1 MSWANIAAYYRSE
14 RESGARVSSAGEDRR
29 RNMVNLAP
37 VLLAAALRLILLG
50 MKPPHFDEGVNGW
63 FVDEMTK
70 KGFYH
75 YDPTNYHG
83 PLHFYV
89 LFLFQML
96 FGRHIWAL
104 RFPIAAIST
113 ATVYLVT
120 RFDPFLDR
128 RVCLFAAFAMAVS
141 PGDVFYSRYA
151 IHEAWLVFFMILA
164 VWGFAGLWKWGNVR
178 SLWAAALGITGM
190 ILTKETYIIH
200 LGCFALAAV
209 CVAAWEPF
217 SPSLSPPLAPS
228 RWSARDLSIIVL
240 VCLGAIFFF
249 YSGTLL
255 DFSSLKGLY
264 QTFHEWIKTGNEGH
278 GHEKNWSYWLQ
289 LIAIYEWP
297 ALIGV
302 GCSVRYLLPGSNRL
316 LRFLAIYGCG
326 ALAAYSIIR
335 YKTPWCVI
343 SLLWPFFFLF
353 GGVVE
358 DFTELL
364 GGRKRPSI
372 LFAACATLLLAAS
385 AADSVRLNFFRYVD
399 PDEKYVYV
407 QTLNDIY
414 KLTGPLK
421 KMAARDPANYQ
432 MQGNILLSSY
442 HPLPWV
448 LGDFPHVGYYSDD
461 MKPDK
466 MDADFLLVED
476 SRVAEVEKALKN
488 SYFTT
493 DLQLRDG
500 QGSSTLFL
508 DAGKFQSLFPG
519 QDPDFDP
526 DTDAPEETP
535 KKDAGKPAP
544 SAKAAPSGKAAPST
558 KP

>member
-1 MSWANIAAYYRSE
+1 
-14 RESGARVSSAGEDRR
+14 
-29 RNMVNLAP
+29 
-37 VLLAAALRLILLG
+37 
-50 MKPPHFDEGVNGW
+50 
-63 FVDEMTK
+63 
-70 KGFYH
+70 
-75 YDPTNYHG
+75 
-83 PLHFYV
+83 
-89 LFLFQML
+89 
-96 FGRHIWAL
+96 
-104 RFPIAAIST
+104 
-113 ATVYLVT
+113 
-120 RFDPFLDR
+120 
-128 RVCLFAAFAMAVS
+128 
-141 PGDVFYSRYA
+141 
-151 IHEAWLVFFMILA
+151 
-164 VWGFAGLWKWGNVR
+164 
-178 SLWAAALGITGM
+178 M

-200 LGCFALAAV
+200 LGCFALAAI
-209 CVAAWEPF
+209 CVAALEPF
-217 SPSLSPPLAPS
+217 SPSLSPPIAPS
-228 RWSARDLSIIVL
+228 GWSARDLSTVVL
-240 VCLGAIFFF
+240 ACLGLIFFF

-264 QTFHEWIKTGNEGH
+264 QTFHEWIKTGRAGN
-278 GHEKNWSYWLQ
+278 GHEKAWYYWLQ
-289 LIAIYEWP
+289 LIALYEWP

-302 GCSVRYLLPGSNRL
+302 GCSVRWLLPGSNRL
-316 LRFLAIYGCG
+316 LRFLAVYGCG

-358 DFTELL
+358 DLTELL
-364 GGRKRPSI
+364 GGMRRPSI
-372 LFAACATLLLAAS
+372 LFAGCAMLLLAAS

-407 QTLNDIY
+407 QTLTDIY
-414 KLTGPLK
+414 KLTGPLR
-421 KMAARDPANYQ
+421 KMTARDPANYQ
-432 MQGNILLSSY
+432 MQGNILLASY

-466 MDADFLLVED
+466 MDADFLLVEE

-500 QGSSTLFL
+500 QDSSTLFL
-508 DAGKFQSLFPG
+508 EAGKFRSLFPG

-526 DTDAPEETP
+526 DTGAPE
-535 KKDAGKPAP
+535 KGKDAGKPAP
-544 SAKAAPSGKAAPST
+544 SGKAVPST